1 MTVLIPT
8 CERVT
13 ELLTAYEDGAL
24 GPFEWLGLK
33 LHLLLCPPCQ
43 SFLGTFD
50 RIPGLLRQVLNEERG
65 PSTGQGAGQGP
76 AEQALAAALAALRE
90 GRVPQ
95 GPQHHPEPEAWAAL
109 SPAGDPL
116 LALLLRVHLGHC
128 EACRTTHGP
137 EAAIPLVADLVADPL
152 AALRPHLP
160 PDTQWRWIRHGLGG
174 AQAAILHEDP
184 TTGASL
190 NLVCLPGGRTSP
202 RHDHAGRECAL
213 VLSGGLQDGPAHLRA
228 GDWIAHNPGHLHGPT
243 ADPGEAC
250 WALIALQRPV
260 QFTGWRGVVDQVSRR
275 SRASVQN

>member
-1 MTVLIPT
+1 MTVLMPT

-13 ELLTAYEDGAL
+13 ELLTAYEEGAL

-43 SFLGTFD
+43 TFLGTFE
-50 RIPGLLRQVLNEERG
+50 RTPGLLRQVLNEERG
-65 PSTGQGAGQGP
+65 PAPGWAP

-95 GPQHHPEPEAWAAL
+95 GPQHHPEPEAWTAL
-109 SPAGDPL
+109 GPAGDPL
-116 LALLLRVHLGHC
+116 LSLLLRVHLGHC
-128 EACRTTHGP
+128 EACRATHGP
-137 EAAIPLVADLVADPL
+137 EAAIPPVADPL
-152 AALRPHLP
+152 EALRPHLP

-174 AQAAILHEDP
+174 AQAAILHEDT

-202 RHDHAGRECAL
+202 RHNHAGREWAL
-213 VLSGGLQDGPAHLRA
+213 VLCGGLQDGPAHLHA
-228 GDWIAHNPGHLHGPT
+228 GDWIAHSPGHLHGPT

-260 QFTGWRGVVDQVSRR
+260 QFTGWRGLLEQVSGRPK
-275 SRASVQN
+275 ASVQN

>member
-13 ELLTAYEDGAL
+13 ELLTAYEEGAL
-24 GPFEWLGLK
+24 GPFEWLGLT

-43 SFLGTFD
+43 TFLDTFE
-50 RIPGLLRQVLNEERG
+50 RIPNLLRQVLNDDRG
-65 PSTGQGAGQGP
+65 PAAGRAP
-76 AEQALAAALAALRE
+76 AEQALAATLAALRE

-109 SPAGDPL
+109 GPAGDPL
-116 LALLLRVHLGHC
+116 LSLLLRVHLGHC
-128 EACRTTHGP
+128 ADCRATHGP
-137 EAAIPLVADLVADPL
+137 EAAIPPVADPL
-152 AALRPHLP
+152 EALRPHLP

-174 AQAAILHEDP
+174 AQAAILHEDA

-202 RHDHAGRECAL
+202 RHNHAGRECAL
-213 VLSGGLQDGPAHLRA
+213 VLCGGLQDGPAHLRA
-228 GDWIAHNPGHLHGPT
+228 GDWIAHSPGHLHGPT

-260 QFTGWRGVVDQVSRR
+260 QFTGWRGVLDQVSGR